1 MILNGVYERL
11 KKVISVGNKEFNETK
26 TKEEIVKE
34 AKTWQELKK
43 YGGITELKDLESY
56 NIISLEQT
64 IDNLKNSIN
73 RTDNV
78 QLKQNYNQVAIWLE
92 ELQELRKINNKGD

>member
-64 IDNLKNSIN
+64 INNLKNSIN